1 MKCSLLVEL
10 SVGRTDEEK
19 KKWHNIND
27 DEEVGAVNKH
37 IKVLTIVHMY

>member
-19 KKWHNIND
+19 KRHNIND
-27 DEEVGAVNKH
+27 DEEVGAVNKR